1 VAIVACFHAPT
12 TTTVLAQTTG
22 TTAGSTAGSTPGSAT
37 EVVGGTQGSTTTTAL
52 PPTTTTMNYCVEEK
66 GMNQPLTIQPAQ
78 VKSNPSPDPTTPG
91 DINPTGTTPGLDFP
105 TPNPQINVTLDQP
118 ARLTVV
124 YVPVDRPGQ
133 PSNVETFTVVFIY
146 PDGTSSPSFNSK
158 IPSPGAT
165 TTTTASS
172 GASSETTTTPSTTA
186 VFAPSAVS
194 PQVDLPKNFQ
204 VPQGTVVS
212 ITITSTTDKRNPN
225 DVCTVCFSRFS
236 SCMTHFFCSAAKF
249 SEIFK
254 DVQQEHRMSQDELI

>member
-1 VAIVACFHAPT
+1 MAIVACFHAPT

-22 TTAGSTAGSTPGSAT
+22 TTAGSTAGSAI
-37 EVVGGTQGSTTTTAL
+37 EVAGVTQGSTTTTAL

-91 DINPTGTTPGLDFP
+91 DINPTGTTPGLDFT
-105 TPNPQINVTLDQP
+105 TPNPQISVTLDQP
-118 ARLTVV
+118 AKLTVV
-124 YVPVDRPGQ
+124 YVPVDRPEQ
-133 PSNVETFTVVFIY
+133 PSNVESFTVVFTY
-146 PDGTSSPSFNSK
+146 PDGTTSPSFNSK
-158 IPSPGAT
+158 IPSPGGAT

-172 GASSETTTTPSTTA
+172 GASSETTPSTTG

-212 ITITSTTDKRNPN
+212 ITITSTTDQLNPR
-225 DVCTVCFSRFS
+225 DVCTVCFSSFS

-249 SEIFK
+249 AEIFK
-254 DVQQEHRMSQDELI
+254 DVEQEHRMSQDDLL